1 MPISYNI
8 NQKVNIY
15 ENIDQKGVPF
25 VEYSYDS
32 LNPKEL
38 WNKSSSNK
46 QRTYAYEDFI
56 RHINSPNLKIKD
68 TFHLMFIGLDKVN
81 LSIKELYQEIYIKIK
96 TLVGD
101 IKHENI
107 MILDNDSLLGSFIS

>member
-1 MPISYNI
+1 MNI
-8 NQKVNIY
+8 F
-15 ENIDQKGVPF
+15 ENIDQKGIPF
-25 VEYSYDS
+25 VEYSYDCV
-32 LNPKEL
+32 NPKEL
-38 WNKSSSNK
+38 WNKSTSNK

-96 TLVGD
+96 TLVGE

-107 MILDNDSLLGSFIS
+107 MILDNDSLLGRFV